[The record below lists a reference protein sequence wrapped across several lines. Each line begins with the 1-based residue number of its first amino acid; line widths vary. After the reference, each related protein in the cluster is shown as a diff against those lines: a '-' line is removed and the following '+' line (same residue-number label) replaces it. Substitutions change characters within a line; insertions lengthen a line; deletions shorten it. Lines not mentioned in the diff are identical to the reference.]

1 MKKLLL
7 YLLHSAYL
15 ALTAE
20 PVVLYAAASAGAP
33 AWPAMLLLCGASA
46 ARSLRC
52 SRPALR
58 RRAPRC
64 CPSFPG
70 ACCSPR

>member
-15 ALTAE
+15 ALTAA
-20 PVVLYAAASAGAP
+20 PVVLYVAASAGAP
-33 AWPAMLLLCGASA
+33 AWPAMLLLCGASFA
-46 ARSLRC
+46 GNAVSCFLRG
-52 SRPALR
+52 

-64 CPSFPG
+64 CPSSPG
-70 ACCSPR
+70 ACCLPR